1 MPNILLTRID
11 NRLIHGQVG
20 MTWTN
25 WLGANLVLVADDL
38 LAADETQQAL
48 MDMAIAGSAETRYF
62 SVQKTIDIIHKAAD
76 RQKIFMVVRTPQVAL
91 QLVEGGVPITAINV
105 GNLHFAE
112 GKRQI
117 AKVISVSEDDIRC
130 FRALEEQGVHCTAQ
144 GTPDDKKV
152 PILSLI
158 NQE

>member
-25 WLGANLVLVADDL
+25 WLGANLVLVADDE
-38 LAADETQQAL
+38 LAADENQQAL
-48 MDMAIAGSAETRYF
+48 MDMAIAGGAQSRYF
-62 SVQKTIDIIHKAAD
+62 TLQKTIDVIHKAAD
-76 RQKIFMVVRTPQVAL
+76 RQKIFIVVRTPQNAL
-91 QLVEGGVPITAINV
+91 KLVEGGVPIDKINV

-112 GKRQI
+112 GKKQVS
-117 AKVISVSEDDIRC
+117 KVISVTEDDIRC
-130 FRALEEQGVHCTAQ
+130 FRELEAKGVTCTAQ

-152 PILSLI
+152 PILSLFD
-158 NQE
+158 

>member
-25 WLGANLVLVADDL
+25 WLGANLVLVADDEV
-38 LAADETQQAL
+38 ANDPVQQNL
-48 MDMAIAGSAETRYF
+48 MDMALNESVQSRYF
-62 SVQKTIDIIHKAAD
+62 TLQKTIDIIDKAAD
-76 RQKIFMVVRTPQVAL
+76 RQKIFLVVRTPQNVRTLL
-91 QLVEGGVPITAINV
+91 QGGVPIAEVNV

-112 GKRQI
+112 GKKQVN
-117 AKVISVSEDDIRC
+117 KVISVDDDDINC
-130 FRALEEQGVHCTAQ
+130 FRELEAKGVRCTHQ
-144 GTPDDKKV
+144 GTPDDPKK

-158 NQE
+158 EG